1 MAKRGNAGAALLA
14 KTKTIPAKQA
24 VIAATTNFTEVT
36 GITSGVTVEELELT
50 EDGKYWMVT
59 LGYAEP
65 GMLPAYLAGA
75 KSYKSF
81 KVDAKTGDVLSMKI
95 REI

>member
-1 MAKRGNAGAALLA
+1 MAKQGSAGAALLA
-14 KTKTIPAKQA
+14 KTTIPAKQA

-59 LGYAEP
+59 LGYSEP
-65 GMLPAYLAGA
+65 GMLPAYLSGA